1 LTEEL
6 SDKQHLLLREVKQIL
21 LFLAFLCTVNSI
33 QAKPKQEIR
42 AVWLTTNHALDWPKH
57 PVGTMEDI
65 EEQKRELDEL
75 LDRVQEANINLVFF
89 QVRLRGDVIYP
100 SKIESF
106 SPYIQSDYGAYNYDP
121 LHYAV
126 EECHARGIECH
137 AWMVVYPLGQEK
149 GNNSRRL
156 SAFLIEKGAIKSFNG
171 ELYLD
176 PGNPETTPYLIRII
190 KEIVSSY
197 DIDGIHFDYIRYPEK
212 AERFPDNDT
221 YKKFGNGKNKSDW
234 RRENINR
241 FVYAAYDTV
250 KSLKPWVQVSS
261 SVVGMYNHIPG
272 NTSRHWTAYGSV
284 FQDPANWLE
293 KGKHDFIVPMMYYSG
308 NLFFPF
314 VKDWVKRSNGRFIV
328 PGLGLYQMDKKES
341 DWQPEVLTE
350 QIQYTRDNQAQGNV
364 FFRARYF
371 TENRKGIYGKVTA
384 GFYSNPALLPP
395 LTWLNDSLPETPQ
408 SLSAVK
414 NEAVLHLEWDKS
426 PGKVFY
432 NVYRSDTFP
441 IDTNNPDNLLV
452 ARLRNH
458 QYELPVDDSF
468 ESGYYYVVTGY
479 DRYHNESP
487 SSQPVYFVTGN
498 FLK

>member
-1 LTEEL
+1 LTL
-6 SDKQHLLLREVKQIL
+6 TRHKKIL
-21 LFLAFLCTVNSI
+21 LFLAFLCVVNLI

-57 PVGTMEDI
+57 PVRGLEDI
-65 EEQKRELDEL
+65 TEQKKELDEI
-75 LDRVQEANINLVFF
+75 LDRIREANINMVFF

-106 SPYIQSDYGAYNYDP
+106 SNYVQSDYGSYNYDP

-126 EECHARGIECH
+126 EACHARGMECH
-137 AWMVVYPLGQEK
+137 AWMVAYPLGPEK
-149 GNNSRRL
+149 SAAKSRRL
-156 SAFLIEKGAIKSFNG
+156 DASLIEKGAIKSFNG

-212 AERFPDNDT
+212 AANFPDKDT
-221 YKKFGNGKNKSDW
+221 YKKFGKGKDKGDW

-241 FVYAAYDTV
+241 FVYAAYDTI

-261 SVVGMYNHIPG
+261 SVVGMYNHIQG

-284 FQDPANWLE
+284 FQDPADWLE

-314 VKDWVKRSNGRFIV
+314 VKDWVARSNGRFIV
-328 PGLGLYQMDKKES
+328 PGLGLYRMDSSES

-364 FFRARYF
+364 FFRARHF
-371 TENRKGIYGKVTA
+371 TDNMKGIFGKVTA
-384 GFYSNPALLPP
+384 DFYDRPALLPP

-408 SLSAVK
+408 SLSATK
-414 NEAVLHLEWDKS
+414 NEVLLRLEWEKS
-426 PGKVFY
+426 PGEVFY
-432 NVYRSDTFP
+432 NIYRSETFP
-441 IDTNNPDNLLV
+441 VDTNNSDNLL
-452 ARLRNH
+452 ATRLRNN
-458 QYELPVDDSF
+458 QYELPINDNFV
-468 ESGYYYVVTGY
+468 SGYYYVITSY

-487 SSQPVYFVTGN
+487 SSRQVYFITGN